1 MNDAPIGVFDS
12 GMGGLSVWSELY
24 RGLPHES
31 LIYYGDGKNCPYGH
45 KTQEQIVSYVDY
57 AVGRLIERG
66 VKMVVI
72 ACNAATAMSV
82 DYLREKYREM
92 PFVGLEPAV
101 KPAAENSRTG
111 VIGVLATA
119 ATLEGRHF
127 KDTSA
132 RYADRVRIIPVVGEG
147 FVELVESD
155 MEHTP
160 EAYET
165 VRKATCGMIGEGADM
180 IVLGCTHYPFLE
192 DALKEVIG
200 DRAVT
205 LVNPA
210 LAIEHR
216 VASLLDELSLR
227 ASQDSEPVYEFMTS
241 AGEDYRLRLEN
252 KAKRIVDTGFV

>member
-1 MNDAPIGVFDS
+1 MNNSPIGVFDS

-24 RGLPHES
+24 KGLPHES
-31 LIYYGDGKNCPYGH
+31 LIYYGDGKNCPYGS
-45 KTQEQIVSYVDY
+45 KTQEQIISYTDH
-57 AVGRLIERG
+57 AVRELIGKG

-82 DYLREKYREM
+82 DYLRGKYSGM

-101 KPAAENSRTG
+101 KPAAVNSKTG

-127 KDTSA
+127 KETSA
-132 RYADRVRIIPVVGEG
+132 KYADKVKIIPAVGEG
-147 FVELVESD
+147 FVELVEND

-160 EAYET
+160 EAYQT
-165 VRKATCGMIGEGADM
+165 VEAAVRDMIAAGADM
-180 IVLGCTHYPFLE
+180 IVLGCTHYPFL
-192 DALKEVIG
+192 DNALKKVIG
-200 DRAVT
+200 GKDIA

-210 LAIEHR
+210 SAIEHR
-216 VASLLDELSLR
+216 VNVLLDELSLR
-227 ASQDSEPVYEFMTS
+227 AGPGHKPVFEFMTS

-252 KAKRIVDTGFV
+252 KAKQIVG